1 MKSRANYK
9 EYIIDVIL
17 ILFVV
22 QLARIITKYIL
33 LKQLNFNLLNLII
46 TTAISFALLSIL
58 LILILKNNEIFNPTN
73 LKIVNMFNNKNKQ
86 IRILLGIIVIL
97 TFMITQYFE
106 DTYNIY
112 NFGRLILLI
121 IIIPIFEELLFREY
135 LWNYLSNHIKNVMV
149 VFISITMLYTFYQI
163 GYIDIISQ
171 YISITNKS
179 GYTIDIV
186 TSSMIKSFVLGS
198 ILGVVKIRLK
208 DTYICMLLH
217 ALFSI
222 LFY

>member
-186 TSSMIKSFVLGS
+186 TSSMIKAFVLGS

>member
-22 QLARIITKYIL
+22 QLARINIKFIL
-33 LKQLNFNLLNLII
+33 LKQLNFNLVNLII
-46 TTAISFALLSIL
+46 TTAISFALLGIL
-58 LILILKNNEIFNPTN
+58 LLLILKNNEIFNPTS
-73 LKIVNMFNNKNKQ
+73 LKIVNMFNQNNKQ
-86 IRILLGIIVIL
+86 IRMVLGIIVIL

-106 DTYNIY
+106 DAYNIY
-112 NFGRLILLI
+112 NIGLSVLLI

-135 LWNYLSNHIKNVMV
+135 LWNYLTNHIKNVMI
-149 VFISITMLYTFYQI
+149 VFISITILYAFYQV
-163 GYIDIISQ
+163 GYIDIIRQ
-171 YISITNKS
+171 YISITNKP
-179 GYTIDIV
+179 GYIIDIV
-186 TSSMIKSFVLGS
+186 TSSMMKAFIMGS
-198 ILGVVKIRLK
+198 ILGAVKVKLK

>member
-186 TSSMIKSFVLGS
+186 TSSMIKAFVLGS

-217 ALFSI
+217 AIFSI

>member
-186 TSSMIKSFVLGS
+186 TSSMIKAFVLGS
-198 ILGVVKIRLK
+198 ILYRIAKNNLVTL
-208 DTYICMLLH
+208 
-217 ALFSI
+217 
-222 LFY
+222 

>member
-1 MKSRANYK
+1 
-9 EYIIDVIL
+9 
-17 ILFVV
+17 
-22 QLARIITKYIL
+22 
-33 LKQLNFNLLNLII
+33 
-46 TTAISFALLSIL
+46 
-58 LILILKNNEIFNPTN
+58 
-73 LKIVNMFNNKNKQ
+73 
-86 IRILLGIIVIL
+86 
-97 TFMITQYFE
+97 
-106 DTYNIY
+106 
-112 NFGRLILLI
+112 
-121 IIIPIFEELLFREY
+121 
-135 LWNYLSNHIKNVMV
+135 MV

-186 TSSMIKSFVLGS
+186 TSSMIKAFVLGS

>member
-9 EYIIDVIL
+9 EYIIDAIL

-22 QLARIITKYIL
+22 QLARMGFKFIL
-33 LKQLNFNLLNLII
+33 LKQLNFNLINLII
-46 TTAISFALLSIL
+46 TTAISFALLGIL
-58 LILILKNNEIFNPTN
+58 LILILKNNEIFNPDS
-73 LKIVNMFNNKNKQ
+73 LKIVNMFNKNNKK
-86 IRILLGIIVIL
+86 IRTVLGIIVIL
-97 TFMITQYFE
+97 TFIITQYFE
-106 DTYNIY
+106 DSYNTYNIM
-112 NFGRLILLI
+112 LSVLLI

-135 LWNYLSNHIKNVMV
+135 LWNYLNNRIKNVII
-149 VFISITMLYTFYQI
+149 VFISITILYTFYQI
-163 GYIDIISQ
+163 GYIDIIIQ
-171 YISITNKS
+171 YISITNKP

-186 TSSMIKSFVLGS
+186 TSNMIKAFILGS
-198 ILGVVKIRLK
+198 VVGVAKIKLK

>member
-73 LKIVNMFNNKNKQ
+73 LKIVNMFNNKNNQ

-186 TSSMIKSFVLGS
+186 TSSMIKAFVLGS

>member
-86 IRILLGIIVIL
+86 IRILFGIIVIL

-186 TSSMIKSFVLGS
+186 TSSMIKAFVLGS